1 MRYSSF
7 YFIILFLVVVSL
19 GGLQSCKPSVPS
31 EYLSQKQMENVL
43 YDYHLAQGMTE
54 AEGEPA
60 KFELYKDE
68 VLKKYGISQAD
79 FDSSMV
85 YYMRHADILHDIY
98 SNVSDRI
105 TEEAN
110 AQGATVSQMA
120 NFGDLQGDTANI
132 WHENNAMVLSPQQ
145 PFNYQSFSFV
155 ADTTFHKG
163 DRVMM
168 QFDTQ
173 FIYQD
178 GMRDG
183 IAVLAVTFKND
194 SVASTNVHLMNSQ
207 NYVLSIED
215 NDSLG
220 IKKIQGYMMVATPND
235 PNQSLTTLKLMI
247 IQNIKLYRVHKK
259 PYPTIDNSSEGKMK
273 PDSSEQPS
281 PDNEAPAG
289 KPQPVD
295 GAAIPVDR
303 TLEPKELKMDR

>member
-1 MRYSSF
+1 
-7 YFIILFLVVVSL
+7 
-19 GGLQSCKPSVPS
+19 
-31 EYLSQKQMENVL
+31 ME
-43 YDYHLAQGMTE
+43 
-54 AEGEPA
+54 
-60 KFELYKDE
+60 ELRRVAAHE
-68 VLKKYGISQAD
+68 VI
-79 FDSSMV
+79 
-85 YYMRHADILHDIY
+85 
-98 SNVSDRI
+98 DRI